1 MTTPTVNQL
10 FAYVQERCLWQFF
23 SREWDRTENIEGI
36 LGKAADL
43 LTGTPLKLE
52 TPMDRLFYADAKVM
66 VDNLKDRFPE
76 IAALP
81 PSEVQGLIADLKVKV
96 TEIAVTQSRNHEL
109 TQKLY

>member
-1 MTTPTVNQL
+1 MTTPTANQL

-43 LTGTPLKLE
+43 LIGTPLKLE
-52 TPMDRLFYADAKVM
+52 TPMDRLFYADAKIM
-66 VDNLKDRFPE
+66 VDDLRGRFPE
-76 IAALP
+76 IAELP
-81 PSEVQGLIADLKVKV
+81 AAEVQGLISDLKVKV
-96 TEIAVTQSRNHEL
+96 TEIAVTQSRNREL